1 MQKSSKIQPLHLAD
15 ANRSIYHVFIRDLVL
30 EALIGVH
37 RHERKKRQ
45 PVRINVDIAVLAVQ
59 NDPRDRLSNVFDY
72 ETIVEGIKEIVSEGH
87 INLVETLADRIAN
100 RCLADHRV
108 ETVRVRIE
116 KLEVVTEAESVGIE
130 IERKQPSSIAE

>member
-1 MQKSSKIQPLHLAD
+1 MQKSSKIQPLRLAD

-30 EALIGVH
+30 EAFIGVH

-45 PVRINVDIAVLAVQ
+45 PVRINVDIAVAESE
-59 NDPRDRLSNVFDY
+59 NDPSDRLSNVFDY
-72 ETIVEGIKEIVSEGH
+72 ETIVEAIKEIVTEGH

-100 RCLADHRV
+100 RCLADLRV

-116 KLEVVTEAESVGIE
+116 KLEVVKEAESVGIE
-130 IERKQPSSIAE
+130 IERNQPLSLTE